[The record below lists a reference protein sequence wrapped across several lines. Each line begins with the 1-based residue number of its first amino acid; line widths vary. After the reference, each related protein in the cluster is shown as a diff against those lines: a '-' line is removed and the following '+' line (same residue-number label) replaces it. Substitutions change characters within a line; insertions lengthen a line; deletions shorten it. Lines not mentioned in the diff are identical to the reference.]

1 MDLSKYRKLNE
12 KQKSAETDPF
22 TEKRYEQFARH
33 MPKSAIRIL
42 DIGCSTGRGGGALKK
57 VLPDIE
63 LHGLDCSKARIAKLP
78 PVYSGRHF
86 GNVTKLPFPNER
98 FDVVLMGEFIEHI
111 QPKDVDSVLSEC
123 QRVLRVGG
131 RCMLTTPN
139 PDCWQNRYLGR
150 TVYTISHLSQ
160 HFPQDLRLRLR
171 LAGLNKI
178 QVRGS
183 GKFTNYAGDWFPVL
197 GPYGSYLI
205 YGDKI

>member
-1 MDLSKYRKLNE
+1 MDISKYRKLNE

-33 MPKSAIRIL
+33 MPESANKIL
-42 DIGCSTGRGGGALKK
+42 DIGCSTGRGGGALKRL
-57 VLPDIE
+57 LPDID
-63 LHGLDCSKARIAKLP
+63 LHGLDCSKARLAKLP
-78 PVYSGRHF
+78 AIYTGRHF

-139 PDCWQNRYLGR
+139 PNCWQNRYLGR
-150 TVYTISHLSQ
+150 TVYTTSHLSQ
-160 HFPQDLRLRLR
+160 HFPQDLKLRLR
-171 LAGLNKI
+171 LAGLNNIK
-178 QVRGS
+178 VRGS
-183 GKFTNYAGDWFPVL
+183 GKFTNYAGEYFPVL